1 MTPRAAVFLDRDG
14 VLIEHVPYLHH
25 VEHLELTPGAVEA
38 ICALN
43 AAGFAAVVVTN
54 QSVVARG
61 MCSEPQL
68 REIHAA
74 LERML
79 QPARLDG
86 VYYCPHLP
94 PAENALPQP
103 PYRIQCECRKP
114 APGMLQ
120 HAARELALD
129 LGRSLMIGDS
139 TSDVEAGR
147 RAGAETALVRRGI
160 GGPDASC
167 DAPTAHFD
175 DLAAAVRWWLARG
188 TS

>member
-14 VLIEHVPYLHH
+14 VLIEHVPYLHR

-38 ICALN
+38 VCALN
-43 AAGFAAVVVTN
+43 SAGIAAVVVTN

-61 MCSEPQL
+61 ICDEPQL
-68 REIHAA
+68 RAIHAA

-86 VYYCPHLP
+86 IYYCPHLP
-94 PAENALPQP
+94 PTEDTPPQP

-120 HAARELALD
+120 HAAHELSLD

-139 TSDVEAGR
+139 TSDAEAGR
-147 RAGAETALVRRGI
+147 RAGAETALVRSGV
-160 GGPDASC
+160 GGADARYG
-167 DAPTAHFD
+167 APAAQFD
-175 DLAAAVRWWLARG
+175 DLAAAVRWWLARS